1 MSIDKVEILQDKL
14 TDIAKSDP
22 KRSFYSLR
30 DKVYRMDFLER
41 AWYEVK
47 KNRGSP
53 GPDGISIPEIEEQGV
68 EHLLLELQEEL
79 RTDRYKPGPILRV
92 YLPKPNGGKRPLGIP
107 NIRDRIVQ
115 ASVKLLIEPIF
126 EADFLPMSYGFRPGK
141 SAKDATKEIYKWLN
155 YGHIYVLDADI
166 EHCFDEIPHDKLLKA
181 VSRRIS
187 DKYVLK
193 LISMWL
199 KSSILEDGNYRK
211 VKKGTPQGGVI
222 SPLLANIYL
231 DQLDKWWVHQGMT
244 RRSGCNA
251 RMVRYADDIV
261 ILSSKPTPIPEETL
275 RKLLSLL
282 ELNLSEKKTRFV
294 EAKDGF
300 DFLGFRFV
308 RRFSSEYGKPKTYF
322 FPSSKS
328 VAKAKGRI
336 REIAGNDKT
345 HILPEDIAKQL
356 NVAVTGWCNY
366 FQWSWHNPAFTK
378 VYGYLCLRFQRF
390 LRRRQ
395 EKSGFG
401 RYRDHPVSEFQTRYG
416 LITWTRST
424 VFKDELCRE
433 CSGRAV

>member
-1 MSIDKVEILQDKL
+1 MSIDKVEILQNKL
-14 TDIAKSDP
+14 TDIAESDP
-22 KRSFYSLR
+22 KRKFHSLR
-30 DKVYRMDFLER
+30 DKIYRMDFLEK
-41 AWYEVK
+41 AWYDVK

-53 GPDGISIPEIEEQGV
+53 GPDKISIPEIEEQGI
-68 EHLLLELQEEL
+68 EDILLELQEEL
-79 RTDRYKPGPILRV
+79 RTDKYKPGPIKRV
-92 YLPKPNGGKRPLGIP
+92 YIPKSNGGKRPLGIP
-107 NIRDRIVQ
+107 NVRDRIVQ

-126 EADFLPMSYGFRPGK
+126 EVDFQPSSYGFRPGK
-141 SAKDATKEIYKWLN
+141 SAKDATKEIYKCLN
-155 YGHIYVLDADI
+155 YGHIHVLDADI

-199 KSSILEDGNYRK
+199 KSPILEDGTYRK

-231 DQLDKWWVHQGMT
+231 DQLDKWWIQQGMT

-261 ILSSKPTPIPEETL
+261 ILSSKPTPIPEKTL
-275 RKLLSLL
+275 RKLLGLL
-282 ELNLSEKKTRFV
+282 ELKLSEKKTRFV
-294 EAKDGF
+294 EAEGGF

-308 RRFSSEYGKPKTYF
+308 RRFSSKYGKSKTYF
-322 FPSSKS
+322 FPSPKS
-328 VAKAKGRI
+328 VTKVKGRI
-336 REIAGNDKT
+336 REIAGNDRT
-345 HILPEDIAKQL
+345 HIPPEEIAKQL
-356 NVAVTGWCNY
+356 NVAVSGWCNY
-366 FQWSWHNPAFTK
+366 FQWSWHNSAFTG
-378 VYGYLCLRFQRF
+378 VYSYLCFRFLKF

-395 EKSGFG
+395 NKSGFG
-401 RYRDHPVSEFQTRYG
+401 RYRAHPVSEFQNKYG

-424 VFKDELCRE
+424 VFKDELRRE

>member
-1 MSIDKVEILQDKL
+1 MSVDKVEILQSKL

-22 KRSFYSLR
+22 KRRFHSLR

-41 AWYEVK
+41 AWYDVK

-53 GPDGISIPEIEEQGV
+53 GPDRISIQEIEEQGI
-68 EHLLLELQEEL
+68 EKLLLELQEEL
-79 RTDRYKPGPILRV
+79 KTDKYKPGPISRV
-92 YLPKPNGGKRPLGIP
+92 FIPKSNGGKRPLGIP
-107 NIRDRIVQ
+107 NVRDRIVQ

-126 EADFLPMSYGFRPGK
+126 EVDFLPSSYGFRPGK

-199 KSSILEDGNYRK
+199 RSPILEDGTYRK

-231 DQLDKWWVHQGMT
+231 DQLDKWWIQQGMT
-244 RRSGCNA
+244 RRIGCDA
-251 RMVRYADDIV
+251 CMVRYADDIV
-261 ILSSKPTPIPEETL
+261 ILSSKPTHIPEETL
-275 RKLLSLL
+275 RKLLSQL
-282 ELNLSEKKTRFV
+282 ELKLSERKTRFV

-308 RRFSSEYGKPKTYF
+308 RRFSSEYGKLKTCF
-322 FPSSKS
+322 FPSPKS
-328 VAKAKGRI
+328 VTKAKGRI
-336 REIAGNDKT
+336 REIAGNDRT
-345 HILPEDIAKQL
+345 HIPPEEIAKQL
-356 NVAVTGWCNY
+356 NVAVSGWCNY
-366 FQWSWHNPAFTK
+366 FQWSWHNSAFTG
-378 VYGYLCLRFQRF
+378 VYSYLCFRFLKF

-395 EKSGFG
+395 NKSGFG
-401 RYRDHPVSEFQTRYG
+401 RYRDHPVTEFQTKFG

-424 VFKDELCRE
+424 VFKDELRRE
-433 CSGRAV
+433 CGGRAV